1 MIRSSALL
9 LLAMLVI
16 PHLAEAQPRPGSGG
30 PPIDPNE
37 PNPIDPLESLWIEE
51 LTFMEVRDAIS
62 GGMTTAIIPTGG
74 VEQNGPYLAAGKH
87 NYILQQTAEAVAR
100 KLGNALITPIV
111 VFVPQGDMDVAPGTM
126 RYPGT
131 IGVTNE
137 TFKSL
142 LGDIATS
149 LRASGFRNIIMIGD
163 SGGNQEPQAE
173 VAEHLSARWT
183 DGHTKLFHIPEYYNW
198 VERQEWLRER
208 GINEVMQPIGL
219 HDEFSATAIMMLT
232 DPTTVRM
239 EQRIRAGHFS
249 VNGVDLAPVS
259 RTRALGAELVDWIS
273 DVTVT
278 AIHKVIQ
285 HSDVN

>member
-1 MIRSSALL
+1 MYLTNSWLKAWL
-9 LLAMLVI
+9 MVI
-16 PHLAEAQPRPGSGG
+16 VVTVCAHAQSPDLDMPRP
-30 PPIDPNE
+30 IDAL
-37 PNPIDPLESLWIEE
+37 DSVFLEE
-51 LTFMEVRDAIS
+51 LTWLEVRDAMRA
-62 GGMTTAIIPTGG
+62 GKDTVIIATGG
-74 VEQNGPYLAAGKH
+74 IEQNGPYLALGKH
-87 NYILQQTAEAVAR
+87 NYILRGTTESIARRMGNVLVA
-100 KLGNALITPIV
+100 PILP
-111 VFVPQGDMDVAPGTM
+111 FVPEGNIDPPSGHM

-131 IGVTNE
+131 ISLREE
-137 TFKSL
+137 TFQQVL
-142 LGDIATS
+142 TDIASSIKTH
-149 LRASGFRNIIMIGD
+149 GFKHIILIGD
-163 SGGNQEPQAE
+163 SGGNQQPQLE
-173 VAEHLSARWT
+173 VAAHLSARWT
-183 DGHTKLFHIPEYYNW
+183 DGKTKIFHIPEYYNW

-249 VNGVDLAPVS
+249 VNGVDLAPIS

-285 HSDVN
+285 